1 MTVINPHFHHTNE
14 QLNEELTIIEAA
26 KLNPEHFAPLYNKY
40 YKQIFNYVY
49 QRMESKDTAFD
60 ITGQVFLKALTNIQ
74 KYQFK
79 GVPFAS
85 WLYRIAHNE
94 VMQLFRTQKD
104 KRAVNADIG
113 DLRFICEEN
122 EEPFFEEYI
131 PAIKKLILEL
141 DNSDLQMV
149 ELRFFEK
156 RPFKEIAE
164 ILEIT
169 EVNAKVRMY
178 RIIEKL
184 KKSISKLKV

>member
-1 MTVINPHFHHTNE
+1 MTFNPHFHHTDQ
-14 QLNEELTIIEAA
+14 QLNEELIIIEAA
-26 KLNPEHFAPLYNKY
+26 KTDPERFAPLYDKY

-49 QRMESKDTAFD
+49 QRMDSKDSAFD
-60 ITGQVFLKALTNIQ
+60 VTGQVFLKALTNLQ

-94 VMQLFRTQKD
+94 MMQLFRTQKN
-104 KRAVNADIG
+104 KRAINADIG
-113 DLRFICEEN
+113 DLRHICEEK

-131 PAIKKLILEL
+131 PVIKSLIMEL
-141 DNSDLQMV
+141 NADDLNMV
-149 ELRFFEK
+149 EMRFFEK

-164 ILEIT
+164 ILDIT

-184 KKSISKLKV
+184 KKSLHKVKL

>member
-1 MTVINPHFHHTNE
+1 MAINPHFHHTNQ
-14 QLNEELTIIEAA
+14 QLSEELVIIEAA
-26 KLNPEHFAPLYNKY
+26 KRDPEHFGPLYDKY
-40 YKQIFNYVY
+40 YKQIFNYVH
-49 QRMESKDTAFD
+49 QRLDSKDAAFD
-60 ITGQVFLKALTNIQ
+60 VTGQVFLKALTNLQ

-104 KRAVNADIG
+104 KRAINADIG

-122 EEPFFEEYI
+122 DAPFFEEYI
-131 PAIKKLILEL
+131 PAIKKLIQEL
-141 DNSDLQMV
+141 SHDDLQMV
-149 ELRFFEK
+149 EMRFFEK

-184 KKSISKLKV
+184 KKSLSKIKV

>member
-1 MTVINPHFHHTNE
+1 MAINPHFHHTDQ
-14 QLNEELTIIEAA
+14 QLNEELVMIEAA
-26 KLNPEHFAPLYNKY
+26 KADPARFAPLYSKY

-49 QRMESKDTAFD
+49 QRMDSKDGAFD
-60 ITGQVFLKALTNIQ
+60 VTGQVFLKALTHLER
-74 KYQFK
+74 YQYK

-104 KRAVNADIG
+104 KRAINADIG

-122 EEPFFEEYI
+122 DSPFFEEYI
-131 PAIKKLILEL
+131 PAIKKLIQEL
-141 DNSDLQMV
+141 PHDDLQMV
-149 ELRFFEK
+149 ELRYFEK

-164 ILEIT
+164 ILDIT

-184 KKSISKLKV
+184 KKSLSKIKV